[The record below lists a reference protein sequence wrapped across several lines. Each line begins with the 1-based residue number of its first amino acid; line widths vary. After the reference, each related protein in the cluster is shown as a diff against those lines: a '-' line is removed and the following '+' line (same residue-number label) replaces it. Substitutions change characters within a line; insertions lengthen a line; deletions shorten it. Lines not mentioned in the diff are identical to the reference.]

1 MRIPDDSS
9 QVYDR
14 RLIGS
19 DRTKLINLTAPV
31 TLSSAANS
39 GGHCQNQGR
48 LCFGN
53 DWDFAE
59 FPVWRRELGKPD
71 IQPLLPGH
79 PYPGRSQ
86 QDACPLR
93 RCTASQGLDIA
104 LRGSH
109 TARMGGASHL
119 IGQKLVGDRAKE
131 EWNVLEQIKLQSSLT
146 PGQFSVGYRVKSVSG
161 KEGFLK
167 ASDIGML

>member
-53 DWDFAE
+53 DWDI
-59 FPVWRRELGKPD
+59 PD
-71 IQPLLPGH
+71 
-79 PYPGRSQ
+79 GRLRSV
-86 QDACPLR
+86 ACR
-93 RCTASQGLDIA
+93 MADIPRPI
-104 LRGSH
+104 LC
-109 TARMGGASHL
+109 L
-119 IGQKLVGDRAKE
+119 
-131 EWNVLEQIKLQSSLT
+131 
-146 PGQFSVGYRVKSVSG
+146 
-161 KEGFLK
+161 
-167 ASDIGML
+167 